1 MKTNK
6 PIKKENINNL
16 PKVYTLYQNYPNPF
30 NPITTI
36 KYDIPRNS
44 NVTMIIFDLLG
55 REVTRLVNNE
65 MKNAGRYE
73 IKWNA
78 NNFASGVYIYRITA
92 GDFVSVKKMVLVK

>member
-1 MKTNK
+1 MTN
-6 PIKKENINNL
+6 NNNNL
-16 PKVYTLYQNYPNPF
+16 PTAYNLYQNYPNPF

-36 KYDIPRNS
+36 KYDIPNKS
-44 NVTMIIFDLLG
+44 NVTLIVYDLLG

-78 NNFASGVYIYRITA
+78 NNYASGVYIYSIQA
-92 GDFVSVKKMVLVK
+92 GDYVSVKKMVLVK